1 MTHYHFIGIGGTGL
15 SPIAKV
21 LLEKG
26 HRVSGSDRILTPLA
40 QELINLGVQVHI
52 GESAANVT
60 GANVVIRSSAVQDDN
75 PEVKAALEAKIPVLK
90 RADFLRHLIEPQMC
104 LAVAGTHGKTS
115 TTSMLAWVLSRLG
128 ADPSFVI
135 GGVSKDL
142 HTNAKYGKGKYFVI
156 EADEYDNMFLGLAP
170 QLAIVTSIEHDHPDC
185 FPTPDLYRQAFV
197 NFVQCIGLEGV
208 LLTSADNP
216 ISVGLVTETAP
227 GVSAY
232 TFGLDEHA
240 DFIAENVHLNLVG
253 GYSFNLISKRE
264 NRLLCQVNLQVPG
277 QHNVSNA
284 LAVMSAIYLLQ
295 LPLDKAALAMANYSG
310 TARRFEIIG
319 EAAGVTVIDDYA
331 HHPTEIK
338 ATLAAA
344 RQRFSF
350 QRIWAVW
357 QPHTYSRVF
366 SLEEQ
371 FLQAFK
377 DAEKVIVTE
386 VYASREH
393 NEAYSS
399 REFFEKFPHP
409 GKYFAPNLQAA
420 TQLLLSELQTGDVVI
435 VLSAG
440 DANQICKEILTRLKE
455 RVNRYGR

>member
-26 HRVSGSDRILTPLA
+26 HRVSGSDRILSPLA
-40 QELINLGVQVHI
+40 QELINLGVQVYI
-52 GESAANVT
+52 GESAANIT
-60 GANVVIRSSAVQDDN
+60 GANVVIRSSAVKDDN
-75 PEVKAALEAKIPVLK
+75 PEVKAALEHKIPVLK

-128 ADPSFVI
+128 EDPSFVI

-170 QLAIVTSIEHDHPDC
+170 RLAIVTSIEHDHPDC
-185 FPTPDLYRQAFV
+185 FPTPEIYRQAFV
-197 NFVQCIGLEGV
+197 NFVQRIALEGV
-208 LLTSADNP
+208 LLASADNP
-216 ISVGLVTETAP
+216 ISAGLVSETAP

-232 TFGLDEHA
+232 TFGIEENA
-240 DFIAENVHLNLVG
+240 DFIAGNIHLNLMG
-253 GYSFNLISKRE
+253 GQSFDILSKRE
-264 NRLLCQVNLQVPG
+264 NRLLCSVNLQVPG
-277 QHNVSNA
+277 QHNISNA
-284 LAVMSAIYLLQ
+284 LSVMSTIYLLQ
-295 LPLDKAALAMANYSG
+295 LPLNKAALALANYSG
-310 TARRFEIIG
+310 TSRRFEIVG

-357 QPHTYSRVF
+357 QPHTYSRIF
-366 SLEEQ
+366 SLEQ
-371 FLQAFK
+371 KFLEAFK
-377 DAEKVIVTE
+377 DADKLIVTE
-386 VYASREH
+386 VFASREQ
-393 NEAYSS
+393 NDAYSS
-399 REFFEKFPHP
+399 REFVDKLQHP
-409 GKYFAPNLQAA
+409 AKYFAPTLQAA
-420 TQLLLSELQTGDVVI
+420 TQLLLNELQAGDVLI

-440 DANQICKEILTRLKE
+440 DANQICRDVLTGLKE
-455 RVNRYGR
+455 RINRYGR